1 MARYWFSRTFGNNS
15 GGAGAAPP
23 AAAALAVSDNADNT
37 GGVAT
42 ISGGDAGVTNTVYS
56 QRVDGELG
64 TAAWISR
71 GSRSGN
77 GTISLT
83 IGGTL
88 TAGYYWWRVQSVT
101 AGGSAESNLVY
112 QPLTDGASAVLY
124 RCLTAARSRIQGLSL
139 SGIANV
145 SVVIRTAPLDRHF
158 HSGDV
163 ALPGVVLA
171 PVLSEQMSAAAGTNL
186 RDDVGYPIGVFILA
200 ADNQTLTPVAAQYKW
215 REQIARAF
223 RNQKLPGVSEVWSCV
238 VEPAAITEPGAWN
251 RNLYVS
257 ALILR
262 FFARE
267 VRGI

>member
-1 MARYWFSRTFGNNS
+1 MARYWFSRSFGNNS
-15 GGAGAAPP
+15 GGSAAPP
-23 AAAALAVSDNADNT
+23 AAATLAVTDNADNT

-42 ISGGDAGVTNTVYS
+42 VSGGDAGATNTVYS

-64 TAAWISR
+64 AATWTSR
-71 GSRSGN
+71 GSRAGN
-77 GTISLT
+77 GTITLA

-112 QPLTDGASAVLY
+112 QPLSDGSSAVLY
-124 RCLTAARSRIQGLSL
+124 RCLTAVQARIQGLGL
-139 SGIANV
+139 SGIANA
-145 SVVIRTAPLDRHF
+145 SVVIRQAPLDRHF
-158 HSGDV
+158 KSGDLV
-163 ALPGVVLA
+163 LPGVVLA
-171 PVLSEQMSAAAGTNL
+171 PVLTEQMNTTAGTNT
-186 RDDVGYPIGVFILA
+186 RDDVGYPIGCFILA
-200 ADNQTLTPVAAQYKW
+200 AGNQAIAPTAAHYKW

-238 VEPAAITEPGAWN
+238 VEPAAINDPGAWE

-257 ALILR
+257 AMVLR